1 MANEIVD
8 VQKINDLRDR
18 SDLEEAA
25 QPAAS
30 VADPYLDAAY
40 GKGCR

>member
-8 VQKINDLRDR
+8 VQKTSGPRGRGDIA
-18 SDLEEAA
+18 EVA
-25 QPAAS
+25 QPGAR

-40 GKGCR
+40 GKGSR